1 MIRKDKLQKVIKSQ
15 REWIKK
21 LDSGVKRE
29 ILPDI
34 KLSSS
39 RALVISG
46 IRRCGKSTLLKQI
59 LGKQK
64 EFYYL
69 NLEDPRLEGFELED
83 FDKAREIFKNL
94 YSKGV
99 YFFDEIQNVKGWET
113 FIRFLVDRNE
123 KVVITGSNASLLS
136 RELGSKL
143 TGRHKQIE
151 LFPFS
156 YREFLDFYNL
166 KPSQKSFKKF
176 SYKGGF
182 PEYLKEDDETYLNEL
197 LKDVIMRDIAVRYGI
212 KNASILEKIAIHL
225 LSHIG
230 KEFSY
235 NSLKSMFK
243 IKSVQ
248 SIIDHISYFK
258 DSYLLFTI
266 PIFSYSYKKQQ
277 VNPKK
282 VYSIDN
288 GFSYANTVSF
298 SEDKGKILENSVFLE
313 LRKNYKDIFYFQKDN
328 ECDFVIKEKEKI
340 TKAFQ
345 VCYKLT
351 DENQEREIDGL
362 LEAMEK
368 FDLKEGYI
376 LTYNQKDEFNKNNK
390 KIIVKPVWKWL
401 TK

>member
-1 MIRKDKLQKVIKSQ
+1 
-15 REWIKK
+15 
-21 LDSGVKRE
+21 
-29 ILPDI
+29 
-34 KLSSS
+34 
-39 RALVISG
+39 
-46 IRRCGKSTLLKQI
+46 
-59 LGKQK
+59 
-64 EFYYL
+64 
-69 NLEDPRLEGFELED
+69 
-83 FDKAREIFKNL
+83 
-94 YSKGV
+94 
-99 YFFDEIQNVKGWET
+99 
-113 FIRFLVDRNE
+113 
-123 KVVITGSNASLLS
+123 
-136 RELGSKL
+136 
-143 TGRHKQIE
+143 
-151 LFPFS
+151 
-156 YREFLDFYNL
+156 
-166 KPSQKSFKKF
+166 
-176 SYKGGF
+176 
-182 PEYLKEDDETYLNEL
+182 
-197 LKDVIMRDIAVRYGI
+197 
-212 KNASILEKIAIHL
+212 
-225 LSHIG
+225 
-230 KEFSY
+230 
-235 NSLKSMFK
+235 
-243 IKSVQ
+243 
-248 SIIDHISYFK
+248 
-258 DSYLLFTI
+258 
-266 PIFSYSYKKQQ
+266 